1 MDGVTSEQFGGH
13 SKALIEKLDRQIQ
26 QNENIENQ
34 LKNIAEHLE
43 QTEKARLDAE
53 KQKQAEEQARIERGD
68 QTTEEKSLTAL
79 ENLTK
84 VIQEQPPSSD
94 DAILAELQKLNSSY
108 DELKTSETTKQV
120 QKLVTSI
127 SKDYEGLKLQTSV
140 INSYGLLFIPV
151 ILIIVFLHKLLKEFI

>member
-1 MDGVTSEQFGGH
+1 MDGVTSEQFDGH
-13 SKALIEKLDRQIQ
+13 SKSLLEKLDRQIQ
-26 QNENIENQ
+26 QNENIEAE
-34 LKNIAEHLE
+34 LKKISEHLE

-84 VIQEQPPSSD
+84 VIQEQPSSSD
-94 DAILAELQKLNSSY
+94 DAILKELEKLNSSY
-108 DELKTSETTKQV
+108 SELKNSDITHKV

-127 SKDYEGLKLQTSV
+127 EKDYDNFHLEMSV
-140 INSYGLLFIPV
+140 INTYGLLLIPF
-151 ILIIVFLHKLLKEFI
+151 ILIIMFLHNLLKQFL

>member
-1 MDGVTSEQFGGH
+1 MDGVTSVQFDGH
-13 SKALIEKLDRQIQ
+13 SKALLEKLDRQIK
-26 QNENIENQ
+26 QNENIEAE
-34 LKNIAEHLE
+34 LKKISEHLE

-53 KQKQAEEQARIERGD
+53 KQKQAEEQARIERGE
-68 QTTEEKSLTAL
+68 QTIEEKSLTAL

-94 DAILAELQKLNSSY
+94 DAILKELQKLNTSY
-108 DELKTSETTKQV
+108 EELKTSETSKQV

-127 SKDYEGLKLQTSV
+127 SKDYEGMKLQTSV

>member
-1 MDGVTSEQFGGH
+1 MEGVSSEEIVGYN
-13 SKALIEKLDRQIQ
+13 KALLEKMDRQIKL
-26 QNENIENQ
+26 NENIENE
-34 LKNIAEHLE
+34 LKKINERLE
-43 QTEKARLDAE
+43 QTETARVEAE
-53 KQKQAEEQARIERGD
+53 KQKQAEEQARIERGE

-94 DAILAELQKLNSSY
+94 DAILKELEKLNSSY
-108 DELKTSETTKQV
+108 SELKTSETSKQV

-127 SKDYEGLKLQTSV
+127 SKDYEGMKLQTSV

-151 ILIIVFLHKLLKEFI
+151 ILIILFLHNLLKEFI

>member
-1 MDGVTSEQFGGH
+1 MEGASSEEIVGYN
-13 SKALIEKLDRQIQ
+13 KALLEKMDRQIKL
-26 QNENIENQ
+26 NENIENE
-34 LKNIAEHLE
+34 LKKINERLE
-43 QTEKARLDAE
+43 QTETARVEAE
-53 KQKQAEEQARIERGD
+53 KQKQAEEQARIERGE

-94 DAILAELQKLNSSY
+94 DAILKELEKLNSSY
-108 DELKTSETTKQV
+108 SELKTSETTKEV

-140 INSYGLLFIPV
+140 INSYGLLFIPA
-151 ILIIVFLHKLLKEFI
+151 ILIILILHNLLKEFI

>member
-1 MDGVTSEQFGGH
+1 MEGVSSEEIVGYN
-13 SKALIEKLDRQIQ
+13 KALLEKMDRQIKL
-26 QNENIENQ
+26 NENIENE
-34 LKNIAEHLE
+34 LKKINERLE
-43 QTEKARLDAE
+43 QTETVRVKAE
-53 KQKQAEEQARIERGD
+53 KQKQAEEQARIERGE

-94 DAILAELQKLNSSY
+94 DAILKELEKLNSSY
-108 DELKTSETTKQV
+108 SELKTSETTKEV

-140 INSYGLLFIPV
+140 INSYGLLFIPA
-151 ILIIVFLHKLLKEFI
+151 ILIILILHNLLKEFI

>member
-1 MDGVTSEQFGGH
+1 MGGVTSEEFGGH
-13 SKALIEKLDRQIQ
+13 SKALLEKLDRQIQ
-26 QNENIENQ
+26 QNENIEAE
-34 LKNIAEHLE
+34 LKKISEHLE
-43 QTEKARLDAE
+43 QTEKARVDAE
-53 KQKQAEEQARIERGD
+53 KQKQAEEQARIERGE
-68 QTTEEKSLTAL
+68 QTIEEKSLTAL

-94 DAILAELQKLNSSY
+94 DAILEELQKLNSSY
-108 DELKTSETTKQV
+108 EELKTSDTVHKV
-120 QKLVTSI
+120 QNLVTTI

>member
-1 MDGVTSEQFGGH
+1 MEGVSSEEIVGYN
-13 SKALIEKLDRQIQ
+13 KALLEKMDRQIKL
-26 QNENIENQ
+26 NENIENE
-34 LKNIAEHLE
+34 LKKINERLE
-43 QTEKARLDAE
+43 QTETARAKEE
-53 KQKQAEEQARIERGD
+53 KQKQAEEQARIERGE

-84 VIQEQPPSSD
+84 VIQEQPVSSD

-108 DELKTSETTKQV
+108 EELKTSETSKQV

-127 SKDYEGLKLQTSV
+127 TKDYEGIKLQTSV

>member
-13 SKALIEKLDRQIQ
+13 SKALLEKIDRQIQ
-26 QNENIENQ
+26 QNENIELE
-34 LKNIAEHLE
+34 LKKISEHLE

-53 KQKQAEEQARIERGD
+53 KQKQAEEQARIERGE
-68 QTTEEKSLTAL
+68 QTIEEKSLTAL

-84 VIQEQPPSSD
+84 VIQEQPVSSD
-94 DAILAELQKLNSSY
+94 DAILEELQKLNSSY
-108 DELKTSETTKQV
+108 DELKTSDTVHKV
-120 QKLVTSI
+120 QNLGSSI
-127 SKDYEGLKLQTSV
+127 SKDYEGMKLQTSV

>member
-13 SKALIEKLDRQIQ
+13 SKALLEKIDRQIQ
-26 QNENIENQ
+26 QNENIELE
-34 LKNIAEHLE
+34 LKKISEHLE

-53 KQKQAEEQARIERGD
+53 KQKQAEEQARIERGE
-68 QTTEEKSLTAL
+68 QTIEEKSLTAL

-84 VIQEQPPSSD
+84 VIQEQPVSSD
-94 DAILAELQKLNSSY
+94 DAILEELQKLNSSY
-108 DELKTSETTKQV
+108 DELKTSDTVHKV
-120 QKLVTSI
+120 QNLVTTI
-127 SKDYEGLKLQTSV
+127 SKDYEGMKLQTSV

>member
-1 MDGVTSEQFGGH
+1 MSSEEIVGYN
-13 SKALIEKLDRQIQ
+13 KALLEKMDRQIKL
-26 QNENIENQ
+26 NENIENE
-34 LKNIAEHLE
+34 LKKINERLE
-43 QTEKARLDAE
+43 QTETARVEAE
-53 KQKQAEEQARIERGD
+53 KQKQAEEQARIERGE

-94 DAILAELQKLNSSY
+94 DAILKELEKLNSSY
-108 DELKTSETTKQV
+108 SELKTSETTKEV

-140 INSYGLLFIPV
+140 INSYGLLFIPA
-151 ILIIVFLHKLLKEFI
+151 ILIILILHNLLKEFI